1 MDILR
6 LVVQQWDRFDGLVH
20 GFLGRGGGRSQPPY
34 ASLNLSYENG
44 DDTQTVKQNW
54 CDLKLVVG
62 LHDFNVVTAKQVH
75 GDTILRVS
83 SGTGK
88 RVGVGDGLMTDATNV
103 FVGVMAA
110 DCVPLLFLEPE
121 RKIVAAVHAGW
132 RGTAAGI
139 AARAIARLKEDYQI
153 DPSALHVAMGP
164 SIGPCCYQVGKE
176 VAEQIGA
183 NWKEE
188 MRGAW
193 IPEGAKGRL
202 DLRAINEAQLVAVGV
217 PRRQIQQLGLCTA
230 CNVEKFFSYRKEGKT
245 GSQLSF
251 IGWLPQRKKR
261 AMIKVMGE

>member
-44 DDTQTVKQNW
+44 DDTQTVTQNW

-88 RVGVGDGLMTDATNV
+88 RTGVGDGLMTDATNV

-202 DLRAINEAQLVAVGV
+202 DLRAVNEAQLVAVGV

-230 CNVEKFFSYRKEGKT
+230 CNIEKFFSYRKEGKT

-251 IGWLPQRKKR
+251 IGWLP
-261 AMIKVMGE
+261 